1 MYATYT
7 MKRYQIYLDEGQHDE
22 LARRAERN
30 GTSVSSVIRHALE
43 TELAQPDGD
52 ERLAAWRQA
61 VAGTAGSAAY
71 LPDGRE
77 YLDQMRSAERAKA
90 AQR

>member
-1 MYATYT
+1 
-7 MKRYQIYLDEGQHDE
+7 MKRYQIYLDEGQHAE
-22 LARRAERN
+22 LTRRAERT
-30 GTSVSSVIRHALE
+30 GTSVSSVIRSALE

-52 ERLAAWRQA
+52 ERLDAWRRA

-71 LPDGRE
+71 LPEGRE
-77 YLDQMRSAERAKA
+77 YLDEMRSAERAKA